1 MGKHETEAP
10 MKNGDTNWILLRI
23 EREGTSAGQRDA
35 VQALNT
41 NSPAIHLF
49 EYAQH
54 SSFAERF
61 PRITFFGIAC
71 GLLAFALVAEIDCL
85 SGSGYYWR

>member
-1 MGKHETEAP
+1 MGKQETETTL
-10 MKNGDTNWILLRI
+10 KTGETNWILLRI
-23 EREGTSAGQRDA
+23 EREKSAQGDA
-35 VQALNT
+35 VKESNANA
-41 NSPAIHLF
+41 PAIHLF

-61 PRITFFGIAC
+61 PRLTFFAIAC

-85 SGSGYYWR
+85 RGSGYFWR